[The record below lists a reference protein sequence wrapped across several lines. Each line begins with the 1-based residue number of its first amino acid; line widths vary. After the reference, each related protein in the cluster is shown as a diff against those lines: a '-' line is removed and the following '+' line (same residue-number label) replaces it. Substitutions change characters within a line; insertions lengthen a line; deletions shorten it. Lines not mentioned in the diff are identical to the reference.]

1 MISYNCFHVESEY
14 VVHFKCASYFWIKKI
29 NELGPCLWLNR
40 KTFEI
45 TEVNEKYHALNI
57 K

>member
-45 TEVNEKYHALNI
+45 TKVNEKYHALNI